1 MRPQQGPSRHST
13 LCLVSHLVSLSTSL
27 RSVHVQQNCY
37 YWALGYATCWREEVG
52 AMSAKRKKR
61 APKSGAVW
69 RMSAKEATLAKKPR
83 YNGYACGHGAH
94 GDAKYSRTKSKRAWQ
109 KQLKQ
114 EGAPR
119 GSFLF
124 TFCLHSGCRKQRTHE
139 PERGHTA
146 SKTAAVSKGRHPI
159 CPEHEEG
166 MQNATCACGRKRPAR
181 RTNTN
186 WRIVSLPSR
195 PNFADRPSI

>member
-1 MRPQQGPSRHST
+1 MRSQQGPSRHST

-37 YWALGYATCWREEVG
+37 YRTLGHATRWREEVG

-114 EGAPR
+114 EGAP
-119 GSFLF
+119 GAPSFLPSIF
-124 TFCLHSGCRKQRTHE
+124 IR
-139 PERGHTA
+139 
-146 SKTAAVSKGRHPI
+146 AAESKGLMSPKEATPHSKQPLSAKGGTRFVQNMKKACRTRHAHAAESAP
-159 CPEHEEG
+159 HDA
-166 MQNATCACGRKRPAR
+166 QT
-181 RTNTN
+181 
-186 WRIVSLPSR
+186 RIGV
-195 PNFADRPSI
+195 

>member
-1 MRPQQGPSRHST
+1 
-13 LCLVSHLVSLSTSL
+13 
-27 RSVHVQQNCY
+27 
-37 YWALGYATCWREEVG
+37 
-52 AMSAKRKKR
+52 MSAKRKKR

-124 TFCLHSGCRKQRTHE
+124 TFYVHSRCRKQKSRQ
-139 PERGHTA
+139 PERDH
-146 SKTAAVSKGRHPI
+146 AVAEAPGAGKGRCPI
-159 CPEHEEG
+159 RPEREEG
-166 MQNATCACGRKRPAR
+166 MQKLDMHP
-181 RTNTN
+181 
-186 WRIVSLPSR
+186 
-195 PNFADRPSI
+195 

>member
-1 MRPQQGPSRHST
+1 
-13 LCLVSHLVSLSTSL
+13 
-27 RSVHVQQNCY
+27 
-37 YWALGYATCWREEVG
+37 
-52 AMSAKRKKR
+52 MSAKRKKR

-69 RMSAKEATLAKKPR
+69 RMSAEEATLAKKPR

-124 TFCLHSGCRKQRTHE
+124 TFYLLFGLQKAKDS
-139 PERGHTA
+139 
-146 SKTAAVSKGRHPI
+146 
-159 CPEHEEG
+159 
-166 MQNATCACGRKRPAR
+166 
-181 RTNTN
+181 
-186 WRIVSLPSR
+186 
-195 PNFADRPSI
+195 

>member
-1 MRPQQGPSRHST
+1 MRSQQGPSRHST
-13 LCLVSHLVSLSTSL
+13 LCLVPHLVSLSTSL
-27 RSVHVQQNCY
+27 RSAHVQQNCY
-37 YWALGYATCWREEVG
+37 YRTLGHATRWREEVG

-114 EGAPR
+114 EGAPK

-124 TFCLHSGCRKQRTHE
+124 TFYLHSGCRKQRTHE

-146 SKTAAVSKGRHPI
+146 SETAAVSKRRHPI
-159 CPEHEEG
+159 YPEHEEG
-166 MQNATCACGRKRPAR
+166 MQNATCACGRKRPHDAQ
-181 RTNTN
+181 T
-186 WRIVSLPSR
+186 RIGV
-195 PNFADRPSI
+195 

>member
-1 MRPQQGPSRHST
+1 MRSQQGPSRHST
-13 LCLVSHLVSLSTSL
+13 LCLVPHLVSLSTSL
-27 RSVHVQQNCY
+27 RSAHVQQSCY
-37 YWALGYATCWREEVG
+37 YRTLRHATCWREEVG

-124 TFCLHSGCRKQRTHE
+124 TFYLHSGCRKQRAHE

-146 SKTAAVSKGRHPI
+146 FETAAVSKGRHPI

-166 MQNATCACGRKRPAR
+166 MQNATCACGRKRPHDAQ
-181 RTNTN
+181 T
-186 WRIVSLPSR
+186 RIGV
-195 PNFADRPSI
+195 

>member
-1 MRPQQGPSRHST
+1 MRSQQGPSRHST

-27 RSVHVQQNCY
+27 RSAHVQQNCY
-37 YWALGYATCWREEVG
+37 YRILGHATRWREEVG

-114 EGAPR
+114 EGAPK

-124 TFCLHSGCRKQRTHE
+124 TFYVHSDRRKQGLMSPKE
-139 PERGHTA
+139 
-146 SKTAAVSKGRHPI
+146 
-159 CPEHEEG
+159 
-166 MQNATCACGRKRPAR
+166 ATPHSKRPLSAKDGTR
-181 RTNTN
+181 FAQNMKKACRTRHAHAAESAPHDAQT
-186 WRIVSLPSR
+186 RIGV
-195 PNFADRPSI
+195 

>member
-1 MRPQQGPSRHST
+1 
-13 LCLVSHLVSLSTSL
+13 
-27 RSVHVQQNCY
+27 
-37 YWALGYATCWREEVG
+37 
-52 AMSAKRKKR
+52 MSAKRKKR

-124 TFCLHSGCRKQRTHE
+124 TFYLHSGRRKQRTHE
-139 PERGHTA
+139 PERGHAA
-146 SKTAAVSKGRHPI
+146 SETAAVSKGRHPI

-181 RTNTN
+181 RANAN
-186 WRIVSLPSR
+186 WRIVSPPSR
-195 PNFADRPSI
+195 LNFAVRPPI

>member
-1 MRPQQGPSRHST
+1 
-13 LCLVSHLVSLSTSL
+13 
-27 RSVHVQQNCY
+27 
-37 YWALGYATCWREEVG
+37 
-52 AMSAKRKKR
+52 MSAKRKKR

-83 YNGYACGHGAH
+83 YNGYVCGHGAH
-94 GDAKYSRTKSKRAWQ
+94 GDAKYSRMKSKRAWQ

-124 TFCLHSGCRKQRTHE
+124 TFCLHSGRRKQRAHE

-146 SKTAAVSKGRHPI
+146 SETAAVAKDGTRFAQNMKKAYRTRHAHAAESAPLDA
-159 CPEHEEG
+159 
-166 MQNATCACGRKRPAR
+166 QT
-181 RTNTN
+181 
-186 WRIVSLPSR
+186 RISV
-195 PNFADRPSI
+195 